1 MFNNLYALIFPL
13 QISDDQLLFYLRT
26 FRAEDIAT
34 LNNTALSIVNW
45 RINNI
50 VKSMIKNNEPFMSI
64 LLKTK
69 ISESQLREMINDYN
83 FGQLSKKDPK
93 LYSDIK

>member
-1 MFNNLYALIFPL
+1 
-13 QISDDQLLFYLRT
+13 
-26 FRAEDIAT
+26 
-34 LNNTALSIVNW
+34 
-45 RINNI
+45 
-50 VKSMIKNNEPFMSI
+50 MIKNNEPFMSI

-83 FGQLSKKDPK
+83 FGQLSKKDPT

>member
-1 MFNNLYALIFPL
+1 MINYIYELLFPWK
-13 QISDDQLLFYLRT
+13 ITDDQLLFYLRT

-34 LNNTALSIVNW
+34 LNNTALSIVNC
-45 RINNI
+45 RINKI

-69 ISESQLREMINDYN
+69 IPESQLREMINDYN

>member
-1 MFNNLYALIFPL
+1 MINYIYELLFPWK
-13 QISDDQLLFYLRT
+13 ITDDQLLFYLRT

-34 LNNTALSIVNW
+34 LNNTALSIVNC
-45 RINNI
+45 RINKI
-50 VKSMIKNNEPFMSI
+50 VKSMIKNNEQFMSI

-83 FGQLSKKDPK
+83 FGQLSKKDPT
-93 LYSDIK
+93 LYSDVK